1 VIRISFR
8 ARIDYGVHDC
18 FALTWIAHANGH
30 GQKKINHAL
39 RRVRKSYNCETFPV
53 LRNPKSLGFYGMKNN
68 KWFKLAGTAVLG
80 LMILGFAVPSGQSAA
95 TVTLTA
101 VVQDQ
106 QCQGGDFVN
115 VTLSATLSPPASNV
129 RFQWDFNN
137 DGVFDTPLSSNPTV
151 NHLYPD
157 EVNVTAVVKAVK
169 GRRSATDSV
178 TFSTLR
184 CEN

>member
-1 VIRISFR
+1 M
-8 ARIDYGVHDC
+8 
-18 FALTWIAHANGH
+18 
-30 GQKKINHAL
+30 
-39 RRVRKSYNCETFPV
+39 
-53 LRNPKSLGFYGMKNN
+53 RNNN
-68 KWFKLAGTAVLG
+68 IWFKLGGVALLG
-80 LMILGFAVPSGQSAA
+80 LVFLGFGVPNGQSAP

-101 VVQDQ
+101 LVQDQ

-115 VTLSATLSPPASNV
+115 VTLTATLNPPAQRV

-137 DGVFDTPLSSNPTV
+137 DGVFDTPLSPNPTV

-157 EVNVTAVVKAVK
+157 EVNVTAVVRVVK
-169 GRRSATDSV
+169 GGRSATDPI